1 MKIFVQFHSYLR
13 RLTGRETWQVELPVG
28 ALVSDLLERTCREF
42 PPMRDA
48 DKILLVAIGV
58 EFAKRSDPLH
68 DGDEVSL
75 MPPLQGG

>member
-1 MKIFVQFHSYLR
+1 MKVSVQFHSYLR
-13 RLTGRETWQVELPVG
+13 RLTGRETWQVELPAG
-28 ALVSDLLERTCREF
+28 ALVSDLLEQTCAQF

-48 DKILLVAIGV
+48 EKSLLVAIGV
-58 EFAKRSDPLH
+58 EFAKRSDPLR

>member
-1 MKIFVQFHSYLR
+1 MKVSVQFHSYLC
-13 RLTGRETWQVELPVG
+13 RLAGQEHWEVELPAG
-28 ALVSDLLERTCREF
+28 ALVSDLLERTCAQF

-48 DKILLVAIGV
+48 DKIMLVAIGM
-58 EFAKRSDPLH
+58 EFARRGDPLH